1 LLVDFDPQGNASMAL
16 GVDIEALEYSVT
28 DLLTG
33 RMLDYQYL
41 LWKKDENLKILPAN
55 TSLRTLEP
63 ELVAEVDGRIRL
75 KARLQ
80 LAQEEFDYIIIDTPP
95 TAGILTQ
102 GPLIASHQVIAPI
115 DVGFFSLEGIRQ
127 LLADITKIRAH
138 YNPALEIR
146 GVLLTKYDSRTV
158 LSKQV
163 EKTLRNNFGKQVFET
178 VIRVNVDLI
187 RAQIQ
192 RENIFEFDPEC
203 PGAQDYQNLIHEL
216 VGNVVALP
224 KRRAVS
230 AKVKAKSR

>member
-1 LLVDFDPQGNASMAL
+1 LSDK
-16 GVDIEALEYSVT
+16 
-28 DLLTG
+28 
-33 RMLDYQYL
+33 YL

-55 TSLRTLEP
+55 TNLRTLEP
-63 ELVAEVDGRIRL
+63 ELVAQVDGRVRL

-80 LAQEEFDYIIIDTPP
+80 LIQDEFDYIIIDTPP
-95 TAGILTQ
+95 TAGIFTQ
-102 GPLIASHQVIAPI
+102 GPLIASHYVIAPI

-138 YNPALEIR
+138 YNPELEIR

-163 EKTLRNNFGKQVFET
+163 EKTLRNNFGKQVFDT

-187 RAQIQ
+187 RSQIQ

-203 PGAQDYQNLIHEL
+203 SGAKDYQNLMNEL

-224 KRRAVS
+224 QRRAVS